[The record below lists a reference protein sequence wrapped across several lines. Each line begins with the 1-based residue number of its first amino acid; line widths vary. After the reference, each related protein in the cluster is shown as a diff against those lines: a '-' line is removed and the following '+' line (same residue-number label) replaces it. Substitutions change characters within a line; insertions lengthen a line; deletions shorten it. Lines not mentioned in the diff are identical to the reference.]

1 VSEPDL
7 PIEEL
12 EGEAVLDD
20 AEGSENGAARPSP
33 AETNAVALEAE
44 RERARKLEE
53 QLEAIR
59 RSESFRIG
67 HALVSLR
74 RRVKFWRR
82 PAKPRPA
89 LPPGPAPA
97 APAAPSRRPVEER
110 TVLLVAL
117 DDGAA
122 RGLGEELGRLNSM
135 FVSFVPV
142 VLADAATIPPEES
155 EGIVVEHVIPL
166 DQWRLRRPA
175 IEWGTYVAQ
184 RIRRTVDAYDVDTM
198 VALCSP
204 DAKDRQAQLTAML
217 APIALPRMAESEANL
232 VE

>member
-1 VSEPDL
+1 MSESEPVGDL
-7 PIEEL
+7 EDVEEVDEQGIGRL
-12 EGEAVLDD
+12 
-20 AEGSENGAARPSP
+20 RRSP
-33 AETNAVALEAE
+33 ALDNALALEAE
-44 RERARKLEE
+44 RERARKLEA
-53 QLEAIR
+53 QLDAIR

-97 APAAPSRRPVEER
+97 APAAGRRSEER
-110 TVLLVAL
+110 AVLLVAL
-117 DDGAA
+117 DAGAA
-122 RGLGEELGRLNSM
+122 RGLGEELGRLSSM

-142 VLADAATIPPEES
+142 VLADAATVPPEEAD
-155 EGIVVEHVIPL
+155 GIVVEHVIPL
-166 DQWRLRRPA
+166 EQWRLRRPA

-184 RIRRTVDAYDVDTM
+184 RIRRTLDEYEVDTM
-198 VALCSP
+198 VALCAP
-204 DAKDRQAQLTAML
+204 DATDRQAQLTAML
-217 APIALPRMAESEANL
+217 APIALPGMAESEANL

>member
-1 VSEPDL
+1 VSEPRPVDDL
-7 PIEEL
+7 
-12 EGEAVLDD
+12 EADLDD
-20 AEGSENGAARPSP
+20 VEEGDNGRRRSSP
-33 AETNAVALEAE
+33 ALDNALALEAE
-44 RERARKLEE
+44 RERARRLEA
-53 QLEAIR
+53 QLDAIR

-82 PAKPRPA
+82 PAKPRPE
-89 LPPGPAPA
+89 LPPGAPPAGAA
-97 APAAPSRRPVEER
+97 APVGGRRPTEER

-117 DDGAA
+117 DAGAA
-122 RGLGEELGRLNSM
+122 RGLGEELGRLSSM

-142 VLADAATIPPEES
+142 VLADAATVPPEEA

-184 RIRRTVDAYDVDTM
+184 RIRRTLDEYEVDTM
-198 VALCSP
+198 VALCAP
-204 DAKDRQAQLTAML
+204 DATDRQAQLTAML
-217 APIALPRMAESEANL
+217 APIALPGMAESEANL